1 VTTLIP
7 ATVLFGDVVDSRRD
21 PGASAF
27 LRSLREELDASTAHD
42 RLAPAGFTQG
52 DEIQLLLASGADPFR
67 IVLRAALHPD
77 ARGLRWA
84 VVAGLVEPGTGP
96 ATERTGPAFRAA
108 RGLLERAKSRRDGL
122 AAMTGDP
129 DTDELLA
136 ALGPLLPA
144 LLGELTV
151 RQREVGRLLVVDRL
165 RQAEAAER
173 LGVTRAT
180 VSVIAD
186 RGRIRHLQGLAAGL
200 ATIFR
205 DGVARADAL
214 IGDVPDTS
222 RQGVGSAA

>member
-1 VTTLIP
+1 MLP

-21 PGASAF
+21 PGAAAF
-27 LRSLREELDASTAHD
+27 LRSLREELDASHAHE

-52 DEIQLLLASGADPFR
+52 DELQILLVPGADPFR

-96 ATERTGPAFRAA
+96 ATERNGPAFRAA
-108 RGLLERAKSRRDGL
+108 RGLLERAKVRRDGL

-129 DTDELLA
+129 AADELLA
-136 ALGPLLPA
+136 ELGPLFAA

-151 RQREVGRLLVVDRL
+151 RQREVARLLVVDGL
-165 RQAEAAER
+165 RQAEAAGR

-205 DGVARADAL
+205 DGVERADA
-214 IGDVPDTS
+214 IPGDDPEGLHR
-222 RQGVGSAA
+222 RQGSAA

>member
-1 VTTLIP
+1 MTTLIP

-27 LRSLREELDASTAHD
+27 LRLLRDELDASTVNE

-52 DEIQLLLASGADPFR
+52 DEIQVLLASGADPFR
-67 IVLRAALHPD
+67 ILLRAALHPD

-108 RGLLERAKSRRDGL
+108 RSLLERAKTHREGL

-129 DTDELLA
+129 AADELLA
-136 ALGPLLPA
+136 DLGPLLPA

-151 RQREVGRLLVVDRL
+151 RQREVGRLLVVDGL
-165 RQAEAAER
+165 RQAEAAGR
-173 LGVTRAT
+173 LGVSRAT

-200 ATIFR
+200 WTIFR
-205 DGVARADAL
+205 DGAIRADAL
-214 IGDVPDTS
+214 IGDVPDGT
-222 RQGVGSAA
+222 RHGVGSAA

>member
-1 VTTLIP
+1 MIP

-21 PGASAF
+21 PGASTF
-27 LRSLREELDASTAHD
+27 LRSLREELDASHTHE

-52 DEIQLLLASGADPFR
+52 DEIQLLLVPGADPFR

-84 VVAGLVEPGTGP
+84 VVAGFVEPGTGP

-108 RGLLERAKSRRDGL
+108 RSLLERARTHREGL
-122 AAMTGDP
+122 VAMTGDSVA
-129 DTDELLA
+129 DELLA
-136 ALGPLLPA
+136 ELGPLLSA

-151 RQREVGRLLVVDRL
+151 RQREVGRLLIVDGL

-173 LGVTRAT
+173 LGVSRAT

-205 DGVARADAL
+205 DGVTRADAI
-214 IGDVPDTS
+214 IGDAPDEA
-222 RQGVGSAA
+222 QHGVGSAA